1 MSENKYTAADFAAAE
16 FAKRPNGDM
25 AARLD
30 PEDTLPWRV
39 VNGRGLWSWFNDYD
53 MAEEGWVPVPSS
65 PAKPAMTESEISK
78 AFGPEYV
85 AWARMCLARIGI
97 TVVPDPEPT
106 NAEKLEKALT
116 DYALQHGG
124 MRGGV
129 DEIAAHL
136 DKAGIRAPEANDDQ

>member
-1 MSENKYTAADFAAAE
+1 MNEYTPTVE
-16 FAKRPNGDM
+16 ELAKNTTIRD
-25 AARLD
+25 R
-30 PEDTLPWRV
+30 RV
-39 VNGRGLWSWFNDYD
+39 VALTREERTRGIAKVQADALRAFADELESQ
-53 MAEEGWVPVPSS
+53 ERVS
-65 PAKPAMTESEISK
+65 PDDAMTESEISK

-85 AWARMCLARIGI
+85 AWARLCLARIGI

-136 DKAGIRAPEANDDQ
+136 DKAGIRAPGGDDDL